1 VGVFYSLPVYLLTT
15 SALYDILVF
24 NLRER
29 SPLKCLSSETILILE
44 YFVMKSA
51 KQKVLAYLSKDSE
64 YNTLTAQK
72 MQSVFGV
79 ANPSATINE
88 LRNEGHAI
96 YLNSRINANGDKVS
110 FYRLGTPTK
119 RIVAAGIAAVR
130 SQGER
135 AFA

>member
-1 VGVFYSLPVYLLTT
+1 MEL
-15 SALYDILVF
+15 
-24 NLRER
+24 
-29 SPLKCLSSETILILE
+29 
-44 YFVMKSA
+44 FVMKSTKA
-51 KQKVLAYLSKDSE
+51 RVLAYLSKDSE
-64 YNTLTAQK
+64 YNTLTPQK

-110 FYRLGTPTK
+110 FYRHGSPTK
-119 RIVAAGIAAVR
+119 RMVAAGIAAIR

>member
-1 VGVFYSLPVYLLTT
+1 
-15 SALYDILVF
+15 
-24 NLRER
+24 
-29 SPLKCLSSETILILE
+29 
-44 YFVMKSA
+44 MSA
-51 KQKVLAYLSKDSE
+51 KAKVLAYLSKDSA
-64 YNTLTAQK
+64 YNTLTAAK

-96 YLNSRINANGDKVS
+96 YLNSRYNSSGEKVF

-119 RIVAAGIAAVR
+119 RMVAEGIAAIR
-130 SQGER
+130 AQGER

>member
-1 VGVFYSLPVYLLTT
+1 MSVK
-15 SALYDILVF
+15 A
-24 NLRER
+24 
-29 SPLKCLSSETILILE
+29 
-44 YFVMKSA
+44 
-51 KQKVLAYLSKDSE
+51 KVLAYLSKDSE

-96 YLNSRINANGDKVS
+96 YLNSRINSHGDKVS

-119 RIVAAGIAAVR
+119 RMVAQGIAAIR

>member
-1 VGVFYSLPVYLLTT
+1 
-15 SALYDILVF
+15 
-24 NLRER
+24 
-29 SPLKCLSSETILILE
+29 
-44 YFVMKSA
+44 MKSTKA
-51 KQKVLAYLSKDSE
+51 RVLAYLSKDSE
-64 YNTLTAQK
+64 YNTLTPQK

-79 ANPSATINE
+79 SNPSATINE

-110 FYRLGTPTK
+110 FYRLGSPTK
-119 RIVAAGIAAVR
+119 RMVAAGIAAIR

>member
-1 VGVFYSLPVYLLTT
+1 MST
-15 SALYDILVF
+15 
-24 NLRER
+24 
-29 SPLKCLSSETILILE
+29 
-44 YFVMKSA
+44 KS
-51 KQKVLAYLSKDSE
+51 KVLAYLSKDSA

-96 YLNSRINANGDKVS
+96 YLNSRINTHGEKVS

-119 RIVAAGIAAVR
+119 RMVAAGIAALR
-130 SQGER
+130 SHSGR

>member
-1 VGVFYSLPVYLLTT
+1 
-15 SALYDILVF
+15 
-24 NLRER
+24 
-29 SPLKCLSSETILILE
+29 
-44 YFVMKSA
+44 MKSTKA
-51 KQKVLAYLSKDSE
+51 RVLAYLSKDSE
-64 YNTLTAQK
+64 YNTLTPQK

-96 YLNSRINANGDKVS
+96 YLNSRINANGDKVA

-119 RIVAAGIAAVR
+119 RMVAAGIAAIR
-130 SQGER
+130 STGER

>member
-1 VGVFYSLPVYLLTT
+1 
-15 SALYDILVF
+15 
-24 NLRER
+24 
-29 SPLKCLSSETILILE
+29 
-44 YFVMKSA
+44 MKSA
-51 KQKVLAYLSKDSE
+51 KQKVLSYLSKDSE

-88 LRNEGHAI
+88 LRNDGHAI
-96 YLNSRINANGDKVS
+96 YLNTRINSNGDKVS

>member
-1 VGVFYSLPVYLLTT
+1 MSV
-15 SALYDILVF
+15 
-24 NLRER
+24 
-29 SPLKCLSSETILILE
+29 
-44 YFVMKSA
+44 KS
-51 KQKVLAYLSKDSE
+51 KVLAYLSKEDG

-72 MQSVFGV
+72 MQSTFGV

-96 YLNSRINANGDKVS
+96 YLNSRYNTNGEKVS

-119 RIVAAGIAAVR
+119 RMVAAGIAAIR

>member
-1 VGVFYSLPVYLLTT
+1 
-15 SALYDILVF
+15 
-24 NLRER
+24 
-29 SPLKCLSSETILILE
+29 
-44 YFVMKSA
+44 MKSTKA
-51 KQKVLAYLSKDSE
+51 RVLAYLSKDSE
-64 YNTLTAQK
+64 YNTLTPQK

-110 FYRLGTPTK
+110 FYRLGSPTK
-119 RIVAAGIAAVR
+119 RMVAAGIVAIR

>member
-1 VGVFYSLPVYLLTT
+1 MST
-15 SALYDILVF
+15 
-24 NLRER
+24 
-29 SPLKCLSSETILILE
+29 
-44 YFVMKSA
+44 KS
-51 KQKVLAYLSKDSE
+51 KVLAYLSKTDG
-64 YNTLTAQK
+64 YNTLTANK
-72 MQSVFGV
+72 MQAVFGV

-96 YLNSRINANGDKVS
+96 YLNSRINSNGEKVS

-130 SQGER
+130 SSGER

>member
-1 VGVFYSLPVYLLTT
+1 M
-15 SALYDILVF
+15 
-24 NLRER
+24 
-29 SPLKCLSSETILILE
+29 E
-44 YFVMKSA
+44 YFVMSVKS
-51 KQKVLAYLSKDSE
+51 KILSYLSKDAG

-79 ANPSATINE
+79 ANPSATIND

-96 YLNSRINANGDKVS
+96 YLNTRVVNGEKVS

-119 RIVAAGIAAVR
+119 RMIAAGIFAMR
-130 SQGER
+130 SAGVR

>member
-1 VGVFYSLPVYLLTT
+1 
-15 SALYDILVF
+15 
-24 NLRER
+24 
-29 SPLKCLSSETILILE
+29 
-44 YFVMKSA
+44 MSA
-51 KQKVLAYLSKDSE
+51 KNKVLTYLSKSGS
-64 YNTLTAQK
+64 YNTLTPAK

-88 LRNEGHAI
+88 LRNDGHAI
-96 YLNSRINANGDKVS
+96 YLNSRVTSSGDKVS

-119 RIVAAGIAAVR
+119 RIVAAGIQAIR

>member
-1 VGVFYSLPVYLLTT
+1 MSV
-15 SALYDILVF
+15 
-24 NLRER
+24 
-29 SPLKCLSSETILILE
+29 
-44 YFVMKSA
+44 KS
-51 KQKVLAYLSKDSE
+51 KVLAYLSKDSA

-79 ANPSATINE
+79 ANPSATINV

-96 YLNSRINANGDKVS
+96 YLNSRINSNGDKVS

-119 RIVAAGIAAVR
+119 RMIAAGIAALR
-130 SQGER
+130 SHGGR

>member
-1 VGVFYSLPVYLLTT
+1 
-15 SALYDILVF
+15 
-24 NLRER
+24 
-29 SPLKCLSSETILILE
+29 
-44 YFVMKSA
+44 MKSA

-96 YLNSRINANGDKVS
+96 YHNTRINAHGEKVS

-119 RIVAAGIAAVR
+119 RMVAAGIAAIR

>member
-1 VGVFYSLPVYLLTT
+1 MSV
-15 SALYDILVF
+15 
-24 NLRER
+24 
-29 SPLKCLSSETILILE
+29 
-44 YFVMKSA
+44 KS
-51 KQKVLAYLSKDSE
+51 KVLAYLSKEDG

-72 MQSVFGV
+72 MQSTFGV

-96 YLNSRINANGDKVS
+96 YLNSRYNTNGDKVS

-119 RIVAAGIAAVR
+119 RMVAAGIAAIR